1 MRVFAYLGL
10 LGCSLVLFAGC
21 GDSSQGT
28 SGAGQ
33 NIGTTSSGRGGST
46 LMGGGAQTG
55 SASSEDK
62 QPAKTNQSSSGV
74 SK

>member
-10 LGCSLVLFAGC
+10 FGCSLVLLAGC

-62 QPAKTNQSSSGV
+62 SPAKTNQPASSPR
-74 SK
+74 K